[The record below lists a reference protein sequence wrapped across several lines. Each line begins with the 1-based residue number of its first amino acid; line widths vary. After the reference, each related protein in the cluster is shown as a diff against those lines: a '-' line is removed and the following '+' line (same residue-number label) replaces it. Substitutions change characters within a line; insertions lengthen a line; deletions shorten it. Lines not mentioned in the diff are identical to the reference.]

1 MKESLRKIILWA
13 AMAVAIIGSICCIL
27 FAIKYDKF
35 NPESAAGFYSLAYII
50 LLVLI
55 ALCLIAM
62 LFFVILRIVKGEGK
76 GLLIGFGLL
85 VVLCVVSF
93 LLSSGTDLS
102 QTFLDKYNATEK
114 ISKLVGAGSIAT
126 YILVFASAVAIVYV
140 ELAQLFKKK

>member
-27 FAIKYDKF
+27 FAIKYDKN
-35 NPESAAGFYSLAYII
+35 NPDNFAGLYNLAYGI

-55 ALCLIAM
+55 ALCLLAM
-62 LFFVILRIVKGEGK
+62 LWFVIVRIVKGNGK

-85 VVLCVVSF
+85 VILCVVSF

-102 QTFLDKYNATEK
+102 QTFLDKYNATEST
-114 ISKLVGAGSIAT
+114 SKLVGTGTIAT
-126 YILVFASAVAIVYV
+126 YVLVAVSAIAIVYV